1 VAEAALNMQVTA
13 LKETADLLREH
24 LDDVQKDRDHW
35 RDQAQAVAR
44 HLADP
49 SAKVLQAAARPWWK
63 RLAG

>member
-1 VAEAALNMQVTA
+1 LRDQ
-13 LKETADLLREH
+13 LADVR
-24 LDDVQKDRDHW
+24 KDRNHW